1 MITAVFFKDLSL
13 SWSLKGSKQM
23 KSGDKEIRVIT
34 EMDQC
39 GWTLCQVLV
48 LFSFSNRSDSPH
60 HTHIHTLYSSL
71 HMPSYDARDVGHS
84 IGGNST

>member
-23 KSGDKEIRVIT
+23 KSEDKEIRVIT

-48 LFSFSNRSDSPH
+48 LFSFC
-60 HTHIHTLYSSL
+60 LVYS
-71 HMPSYDARDVGHS
+71 
-84 IGGNST
+84 